1 MINFNLK
8 FATNDKGFT
17 PSKAQQ
23 DAFKLAAKQWGTQ
36 FANDATIDL
45 TVESESVPFSNRLMS
60 AQYAIGPKPASGFG
74 DIGVARNKVLTGK
87 DLNGGKTDARVKVNW
102 GKNWELDFN
111 ETPNAAENEFDFY
124 STVYHE
130 LNHTLGFLSEAG
142 SLDPYGTVFTQPG
155 AWGAFDQYL
164 TDSKGNSVFNSDNS
178 LDFLKFNALKNGGS
192 SQEGKGLFFSGP
204 NAKAANGG
212 RGVGLYTP
220 SAKLSSPSHVDDDN
234 PALSKLLMAA
244 TTPPGLS
251 ARSLSDVE
259 KGIFKDL
266 GYSFDSAS
274 NPGNK
279 DNPGSIPSPTPEALP
294 TFVEVP
300 SLGGGNTI
308 MLNVDQ
314 VGLSGLGELS
324 VFSADDVEGT
334 NKKQI
339 ASFSV
344 LEGGKLPN
352 DYDPSFTLDKD
363 EISAGKF
370 LQFDL
375 AEEGKQANSATPKVL
390 DGGQVSLDF
399 DGGTQLS
406 FEPATQSAKT
416 NFLLDDAATIDLSQ
430 QQKTTKI
437 SFDVYRDAAYNNTVG
452 LYKTDTADGV
462 IVLDPIL
469 GTRVRPGEAGYKEAA
484 MARKLDTMLTGEN
497 DQVKT
502 FSTTVE
508 DTKFL
513 GTFLIANSADLMS
526 EDIYFSHGAANR
538 NNNDRVKM
546 LGNNTFGF
554 EDMPGL
560 GDKDYND
567 FVVSFDIA

>member
-8 FATNDKGFT
+8 FETNDKGFT
-17 PSKAQQ
+17 PNKAQQ
-23 DAFKLAAKQWGTQ
+23 DAFKLAAKQWGAQ
-36 FANDATIDL
+36 FANDATVDL
-45 TVESESVPFSNRLMS
+45 IIESESSKFSNQLMG
-60 AQYAIGPKPASGFG
+60 ALPAIGPKPASGFG
-74 DIGVARNKVLTGK
+74 DIGVVRNKVLAGK
-87 DLNGGKTDARVKVNW
+87 DLNGGKADARIKVNW
-102 GKNWELDFN
+102 GQNWELDFN

-130 LNHTLGFLSEAG
+130 LSHTLGFFSEADFR
-142 SLDPYGTVFTQPG
+142 DPYGTLFSQPG
-155 AWGAFDQYL
+155 SWVAFDQYL
-164 TDSKGNSVFNSDNS
+164 TDSKGNSVFDSDNS
-178 LDFLKFNALKNGGS
+178 LDFSTFSALKKGGN

-220 SAKLSSPSHVDDDN
+220 SSNVSSASHLDDDN
-234 PALSKLLMAA
+234 PALSKLLMASS
-244 TTPPGLS
+244 TLPGLS
-251 ARSLSDVE
+251 ARSFSEVE

-274 NPGNK
+274 TPAGKN
-279 DNPGSIPSPTPEALP
+279 NPGSSPAPEMPSA
-294 TFVEVP
+294 FVEVP
-300 SLGGGNTI
+300 ALGGGNTL

-324 VFSADDVEGT
+324 VFSADDAKGS

-344 LEGGKLPN
+344 LQGGKLPD

-375 AEEGKQANSATPKVL
+375 AEKGEQADSATPKAL
-390 DGGQVSLDF
+390 GGGKVSLDF
-399 DGGTQLS
+399 DGGTTLS
-406 FEPATQSAKT
+406 FEPTTQSAKT
-416 NFLLDDAATIDLSQ
+416 NLLLDDAATIDLSQ
-430 QQKTTKI
+430 QRQKSTKI

-469 GTRVRPGEAGYKEAA
+469 GTRVRPGEAGYRDAA
-484 MARKLDTMLTGEN
+484 IANKLDTMLTGEN
-497 DQVKT
+497 EQVKT

-508 DTKFL
+508 DAKFL
-513 GTFLIANSADLMS
+513 GTFLIADSADLMS

-567 FVVSFDIA
+567 FVVSFEFA